1 MTLLTHSPSLWF
13 LNAFVCL
20 AQLCHQVHLLPSLA
34 CPQGIADCT
43 APPVEFMRKGNLRI
57 KRDVQLGKVNTLLLW
72 CVPLPALPSSSKH
85 VGIWSEQGA
94 LVITV

>member
-1 MTLLTHSPSLWF
+1 MTLLAHSPSLCF
-13 LNAFVCL
+13 FNPFACL
-20 AQLCHQVHLLPSLA
+20 RQLCHQVHLLPSLA

-57 KRDVQLGKVNTLLLW
+57 KRDVQLGKVNTRLLR
-72 CVPLPALPSSSKH
+72 CVPYLPFPSSSKH